1 MTGLAQAFGGPA
13 FQSML
18 PSLVTRT
25 RLPNAIALS
34 SVQFN
39 LAQMVGPLIGGGILV
54 AFGIVVCFGINSASF
69 LAVIVVLS
77 LMHLP
82 APQADSKQQ
91 LTTELKSGLS
101 FVRHQ
106 RPLLAL
112 TVLAMA
118 TTTLGVPV
126 RAFLPVFAND
136 AAHLSQMMAVLGAGA
151 VVGALTVAW
160 LGKFQQMGK
169 TLLVVQLFFG
179 GLVALFATLPIT
191 SASYLILFFIG
202 ATLLVVF
209 SLTNSL
215 VQLAVPDELRGR
227 VLSIYMMAFRGGMPL
242 GSLVSGYLITL
253 LSEQIVIAFNGVL
266 LASVA
271 IYFLIRSHGVREI

>member
-18 PSLVTRT
+18 PSLVTRAN
-25 RLPNAIALS
+25 LPNAIALS

-39 LAQMVGPLIGGGILV
+39 LAQMVGPLIGGGLLV

-82 APQADSKQQ
+82 APQTDSNTR
-91 LTTELKSGLS
+91 LSTDLKSGLS

-106 RPLLAL
+106 RALLAL

-136 AAHLSQMMAVLGAGA
+136 AAQLSQMMAVLGAGA

-160 LGKFQQMGK
+160 LGQFKKMGK
-169 TLLVVQLFFG
+169 TLLIVQLFFG

-191 SASYLILFFIG
+191 SASYVILFFIG
-202 ATLLVVF
+202 TTLLIVF

-215 VQLAVPDELRGR
+215 VQLAVPDALRGR

-253 LSEQIVIAFNGVL
+253 FSEQTVIAFNGVL

-271 IYFLIRSHGVREI
+271 IYFLSSSHGVKEL